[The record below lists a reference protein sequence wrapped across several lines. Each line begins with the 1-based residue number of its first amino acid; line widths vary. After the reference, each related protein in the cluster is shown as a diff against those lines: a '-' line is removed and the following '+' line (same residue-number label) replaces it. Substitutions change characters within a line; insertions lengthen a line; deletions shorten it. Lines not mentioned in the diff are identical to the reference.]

1 MALKKRA
8 PEAHV
13 NHNTFDIPARA
24 VGDNTPK
31 KAGGPLSTSKV
42 WTTVKRLKGKDTR
55 SQQLLLSGYTH
66 ICTYA
71 LDPDEET
78 GAAQHCHEPLLLT
91 RPGGTWIQTVA
102 QRHLEQWHPD
112 DPAAVES
119 AERQDERAKAKL
131 VQQLQFD
138 NPASKK
144 TTSSL
149 GQYRL
154 TKAQEELSSQAAWYV
169 YARMHV
175 SKNSFADPYW
185 KSMMRKAG
193 ASCLLTRDQLKKW
206 VQAEYTV
213 FKLFLRFML
222 ALKIRQAKGN
232 QFAQLFHD
240 GGTLSSHKK
249 YQAMAIQFILP
260 DWNRNIVI
268 CFGFPRST
276 ENRDLQVAET
286 IRLTFKEVSGYEFE
300 QLFASTIADRCA
312 KGVADKLDHEEE
324 VCAMHD
330 GDKLG
335 QSASGALCRTKN
347 KVIVNPFPEGTK
359 LMSNARKM
367 GTDFTWDGWSEK
379 LWAVGEEHAGADAV
393 PHIRIKIDLNG
404 TRIAAQHSL
413 LLSEIRLHHALK
425 NWHLQKNIV
434 AKPLSWASTP
444 ESWQHMVE
452 MEGVL
457 NLTKITTQLSQHEH
471 LYTGAFGVV

>member
-119 AERQDERAKAKL
+119 AERQDGRAKAKL

-149 GQYRL
+149 GQYKL

-193 ASCLLTRDQLKKW
+193 ASCLPCSPGTSSRSGC
-206 VQAEYTV
+206 
-213 FKLFLRFML
+213 
-222 ALKIRQAKGN
+222 RQST
-232 QFAQLFHD
+232 QC
-240 GGTLSSHKK
+240 LSSSCASCWHSKSDRPK
-249 YQAMAIQFILP
+249 LTSSLSFFTMVAHFPAT
-260 DWNRNIVI
+260 RNI
-268 CFGFPRST
+268 
-276 ENRDLQVAET
+276 
-286 IRLTFKEVSGYEFE
+286 RLWPSS
-300 QLFASTIADRCA
+300 LFYPT
-312 KGVADKLDHEEE
+312 
-324 VCAMHD
+324 
-330 GDKLG
+330 
-335 QSASGALCRTKN
+335 
-347 KVIVNPFPEGTK
+347 GTAT
-359 LMSNARKM
+359 S
-367 GTDFTWDGWSEK
+367 
-379 LWAVGEEHAGADAV
+379 
-393 PHIRIKIDLNG
+393 
-404 TRIAAQHSL
+404 
-413 LLSEIRLHHALK
+413 
-425 NWHLQKNIV
+425 
-434 AKPLSWASTP
+434 
-444 ESWQHMVE
+444 
-452 MEGVL
+452 
-457 NLTKITTQLSQHEH
+457 
-471 LYTGAFGVV
+471 